1 MNMIVYYTSR
11 LCTIRLR
18 NFIFFLFQIN
28 SELCGVLGKRDLNL
42 ERKLHTQLCLW
53 IFKTRKKTSAS
64 TVEK

>member
-1 MNMIVYYTSR
+1 MYNPVEE
-11 LCTIRLR
+11 
-18 NFIFFLFQIN
+18 FIFFLFQIN

-53 IFKTRKKTSAS
+53 KIKTRKKTSAA